1 MFLSDH
7 ETQIDLLYFD
17 AIAQSVVKLVLS
29 SSDDPLT
36 IGIHGDWG
44 AGKSSVLAMTEQQ
57 LRGVGGIV
65 CLRFNG
71 WQFQGFED
79 AKTALIETIITE
91 LRDLKRETEG
101 IKEKAKALLKRVDYL
116 KLAKKGGL
124 VAFSLAAG
132 IPNPE
137 LIKDAASLISGLAD
151 AAKGE
156 VTLENLK
163 KGLVEAASIL
173 KPTEEEKI
181 PEQIRAFHEEFED
194 LLRTAKIK
202 KLVVLIDDLDRCLPT
217 PAIETL
223 EAIRLFLFAPRT
235 AFIVAADEAMIEYAV
250 KQHFPELP
258 VATGPLSYARNY
270 LEKLIQVPFRIPNLG
285 YGETQTYVA
294 LVLMQAQMAD
304 FASEFEKI
312 LQSAR
317 ECICKPWQGKLFD
330 QQAVQK
336 CFPENVD
343 SKVSNVASQ
352 AITLSNQISRI
363 LTDGTKGNPRQIKRF
378 LNAVLLRNQIA
389 TARGLSA
396 EIKQPVLA
404 KIMLAEQFGPQ
415 GFYDQLTAATYAA
428 PDGKSKELAA
438 LEEKVRGQPRAAP
451 KSNGTETDVTSP
463 KSASDWT
470 KSTWVMMWATIDPA
484 LKDTDLRPYMFVT
497 RDKRSYFGG
506 AAGSS
511 HLDRIVDA
519 LLGKELAVKSVE
531 LELQKLTPPEAE
543 QVFDVVQ
550 YKFFEAEDF
559 TNRPH
564 GLIALAKAHPGFQ
577 AKLLNVIKQ
586 IPTQKLGAWATVG
599 FNAVFPDSTI
609 NAEYV
614 ALRKSWELQADNK
627 ALQAAAKA
635 ATRKSPKK

>member
-7 ETQIDLLYFD
+7 ETQVDLLYFD

-44 AGKSSVLAMTEQQ
+44 AGKSSVLAMAEQQ
-57 LRGVGGIV
+57 LRGINGIV

-79 AKTALIETIITE
+79 AKTALIETIIIE

-116 KLAKKGGL
+116 KLAKKGAS
-124 VAFSLAAG
+124 VAFSLATG
-132 IPNPE
+132 IPHPE
-137 LIKDAASLISGLAD
+137 LIKDAASLIGGLAD

-163 KGLVEAASIL
+163 KGVVEAASIL
-173 KPTEEEKI
+173 KPAEEEKI

-223 EAIRLFLFAPRT
+223 EAIRLFLFARRT

-336 CFPENVD
+336 CFPENVN

-363 LTDGTKGNPRQIKRF
+363 LTDGTKGNPRQMKRF

-428 PDGKSKELAA
+428 PDGKSKELSA
-438 LEEKVRGQPRAAP
+438 LEEKVRGQPAKAQ
-451 KSNGTETDVTSP
+451 KSNGAETDVTSP

-470 KSTWVMMWATIDPA
+470 KSTWVMMWARIDPA

-531 LELQKLTPPEAE
+531 LELQ
-543 QVFDVVQ
+543 
-550 YKFFEAEDF
+550 
-559 TNRPH
+559 N
-564 GLIALAKAHPGFQ
+564 
-577 AKLLNVIKQ
+577 
-586 IPTQKLGAWATVG
+586 
-599 FNAVFPDSTI
+599 
-609 NAEYV
+609 
-614 ALRKSWELQADNK
+614 
-627 ALQAAAKA
+627 
-635 ATRKSPKK
+635 